1 MNLSNHKHFKV
12 SLKCFDEVE
21 MPMAPVVPDGLRL
34 AGGGEVRLGQ
44 RTFKTRLFNSIF
56 SILTTYFWGKFK
68 LHKGR

>member
-12 SLKCFDEVE
+12 SLKCFDECRNANGTSRSRWLE
-21 MPMAPVVPDGLRL
+21 TSW
-34 AGGGEVRLGQ
+34 GGEVRLGQ